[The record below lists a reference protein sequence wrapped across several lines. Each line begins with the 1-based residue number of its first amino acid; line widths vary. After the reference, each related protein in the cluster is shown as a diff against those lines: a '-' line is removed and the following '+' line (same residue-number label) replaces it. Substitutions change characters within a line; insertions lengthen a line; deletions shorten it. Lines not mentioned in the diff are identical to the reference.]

1 MAAPPGGTD
10 RPPQAQSSSGQDGP
24 SCLRQ
29 ATSSGTS
36 QPSHRQGNRG
46 QKWGQVHPALWG
58 DAVQEGSCL
67 ALPTDDHPGPTLPRH
82 QCSRA
87 EVSTPPQCRGLG
99 WLCQGHLPPQG
110 REAAEGH
117 LNLMPPPASPGGW
130 RSQQRDQIYLGQH
143 WAWVLRAAVRED
155 ARGQGGCPWLPSLT
169 ASDRGVA
176 CWAGAWVLAPGRSP
190 GWPEDHWVHPHVT
203 LHQK

>member
-29 ATSSGTS
+29 APLGASLPTSSGTS

-46 QKWGQVHPALWG
+46 QKWDQVRQASWG

-67 ALPTDDHPGPTLPRH
+67 ALPTDDHPGPMLPRH

-87 EVSTPPQCRGLG
+87 EVSTPPQCRGVG
-99 WLCQGHLPPQG
+99 WLCQGHLPLQG

-130 RSQQRDQIYLGQH
+130 WSQQRGQIYLGQH
-143 WAWVLRAAVRED
+143 WAWVLRAAVWKD
-155 ARGQGGCPWLPSLT
+155 ARQPRWLF
-169 ASDRGVA
+169 
-176 CWAGAWVLAPGRSP
+176 LAPQPDCFRQVGGVLGWGLGAGTRP
-190 GWPEDHWVHPHVT
+190 GSR
-203 LHQK
+203 LA